1 MKSSN
6 CYNEEME
13 LCLKCIPQLLF
24 LLTLLLA
31 DEMEIES
38 FIHFPKSFP
47 LTLGLFSLPSFLLR
61 VKKKVQVPP

>member
-13 LCLKCIPQLLF
+13 LLKFLPQLLF

-31 DEMEIES
+31 DEMEIDS
-38 FIHFPKSFP
+38 FLHSPEPFS

-61 VKKKVQVPP
+61 VKKKVQLPP